1 VLVVGVGLG
10 TAVPDREIPMNV
22 TVMHVLYGLILL
34 AAGLGC
40 GLVNTLASSGS
51 AISLPVLLMF
61 GLSPLDANATNRLSV
76 LFGSVMALQT
86 FAAKKQVDWRAGL
99 KMAIPA
105 TIGSIAGVVAAERI
119 PGRSMALVIT
129 MAVMAAFLL
138 LVTRMKRV
146 LERPMPGVAGITTA
160 GMLALVGVGFWLGFI
175 VLDGAT
181 YLLLVLILMFHYDL
195 VRANALKA
203 LLCVPTTLVPIL
215 MFAGHGSIRWPEGL
229 VMSAGS
235 VAGGYIGARLTM
247 HERAKYW
254 IFRILV
260 AVLVLEIVHLSI
272 QYAAPFI
279 RPLFPYHF

>member
-1 VLVVGVGLG
+1 MLVVGVGLG
-10 TAVPDREIPMNV
+10 TAVSYRKIPMNV
-22 TVMHVLYGLILL
+22 TLMHVLYGFLLL

-61 GLSPLDANATNRLSV
+61 GLSPLDANATNRLTV
-76 LFGSVMALQT
+76 LFGSVMALRT

-105 TIGSIAGVVAAERI
+105 TIGSIAGVLAAEKI

-160 GMLALVGVGFWLGFI
+160 GMVALVGVGFWLGFI

-203 LLCVPTTLVPIL
+203 LLCVPSTLVPIL

-247 HERAKYW
+247 HERARYW
-254 IFRILV
+254 VFRILV
-260 AVLVLEIVHLSI
+260 VVLVLEIVHLSI
-272 QYAAPFI
+272 QYAATYI

>member
-1 VLVVGVGLG
+1 
-10 TAVPDREIPMNV
+10 MNASL
-22 TVMHVLYGLILL
+22 MHLLYGLLL
-34 AAGLGC
+34 LVAGLGC

-51 AISLPVLLMF
+51 AISLPLLLLF
-61 GLSPLDANATNRLSV
+61 GLSPLDANATNRLTV
-76 LFGSVMALQT
+76 LFGSLMALRT
-86 FAAKKQVDWRAGL
+86 FQAKKTVDWAAGL
-99 KMAIPA
+99 RMAIPA
-105 TIGSIAGVVAAERI
+105 TLGSVGGVLAAERL

-138 LVTRMKRV
+138 LVTKMKRV
-146 LERPMPGVAGITTA
+146 LEHPKPGVAGITAA
-160 GMLALVGVGFWLGFI
+160 GMVTLLGVGFWLGFI

-203 LLCVPTTLVPIL
+203 LLAVPTTLVPIL

-229 VMSAGS
+229 IMSAGS
-235 VAGGYIGARLTM
+235 VAGGYFGARLTM

-260 AVLVLEIVHLSI
+260 VVLVLEIVHLSI
-272 QYAAPFI
+272 QYAAPYI
-279 RPLFPYHF
+279 PPLFPYHF

>member
-1 VLVVGVGLG
+1 
-10 TAVPDREIPMNV
+10 
-22 TVMHVLYGLILL
+22 MHASLLDVLYGFILF

-76 LFGSVMALQT
+76 LFGSLMALRT
-86 FAAKKQVDWRAGL
+86 FQAKGQVEWRPGL

-105 TIGSIAGVVAAERI
+105 TLGSVAGVLAAERL
-119 PGRSMALVIT
+119 PGRGMALVI
-129 MAVMAAFLL
+129 MGAIMAALIL

-146 LERPMPGVAGITTA
+146 LEREVSGPSGITTA
-160 GMLALVGVGFWLGFI
+160 GMFALVAGGFWLGFI

-181 YLLLVLILMFHYDL
+181 YLLLVLMLMFHYDL

-203 LLCVPTTLVPIL
+203 LLGVATTLVPIL

-229 VMSAGS
+229 IMSAGS
-235 VAGGYIGARLTM
+235 IGGGYIGARLTM
-247 HERAKYW
+247 YARAKFW
-254 IFRILV
+254 VFRLLI
-260 AVLVLEIVHLSI
+260 AVLLLEIVHLGV
-272 QYAAPFI
+272 QYAAPYI
-279 RPLFPYHF
+279 RPLFPHRF

>member
-1 VLVVGVGLG
+1 
-10 TAVPDREIPMNV
+10 
-22 TVMHVLYGLILL
+22 MHATLLHLLYGLILL
-34 AAGLGC
+34 VAGLGC

-76 LFGSVMALQT
+76 LFGSLMALRT
-86 FAAKKQVDWRAGL
+86 FHAKGEVEWRAGL

-105 TIGSIAGVVAAERI
+105 TLGSVAGVLAAESL

-129 MAVMAAFLL
+129 AAVMLALIL

-146 LERPMPGVAGITTA
+146 LERPALGTPGITTA
-160 GMLALVGVGFWLGFI
+160 GMVALLAVGFWLGFI

-181 YLLLVLILMFHYDL
+181 YLLLVLILMFHYGL

-203 LLCVPTTLVPIL
+203 LLGVTTTLVPIL
-215 MFAGHGSIRWPEGL
+215 MFAGHGSIRWTEGL

-247 HERAKYW
+247 HERAKFW
-254 IFRILV
+254 IFRVLV
-260 AVLVLEIVHLSI
+260 AVLILEIIHLGV
-272 QYAAPFI
+272 QYFAPYI
-279 RPLFPYHF
+279 HPVLAHLRDPI

>member
-1 VLVVGVGLG
+1 
-10 TAVPDREIPMNV
+10 MNV
-22 TVMHVLYGLILL
+22 TVMHILYGFVLL
-34 AAGLGC
+34 VAGLGC
-40 GLVNTLASSGS
+40 GVVNTLASSGS

-76 LFGSVMALQT
+76 LFGSLMALRT
-86 FAAKKQVDWRAGL
+86 FAVKKQVDWRAGL

-105 TIGSIAGVVAAERI
+105 TIGSMAGVIAAEKI

-129 MAVMAAFLL
+129 MAIMAAFLL
-138 LVTRMKRV
+138 LVFRMKSV
-146 LERPMPGVAGITTA
+146 LERPTEGATGITTA
-160 GMLALVGVGFWLGFI
+160 GMVALVGVGFWLGFI

-181 YLLLVLILMFHYDL
+181 YLLLVLILMFHYPL
-195 VRANALKA
+195 IRANALKA
-203 LLCVPTTLVPIL
+203 LLAVPTTLVPIL

-235 VAGGYIGARLTM
+235 IAGGYIGARLTM

-260 AVLVLEIVHLSI
+260 AVLILEIVHLSI
-272 QYAAPFI
+272 QYAAPYI

>member
-1 VLVVGVGLG
+1 MLAVGVGPG
-10 TAVPDREIPMNV
+10 TAVSGRKIPMNV
-22 TVMHVLYGLILL
+22 TVMHLLYGLILL

-51 AISLPVLLMF
+51 AISLPILLMF

-76 LFGSVMALQT
+76 LFGSLMALRT

-105 TIGSIAGVVAAERI
+105 TIGSVAGVLAAENI

-129 MAVMAAFLL
+129 MAVVAAFLL
-138 LVTRMKRV
+138 LVTRMKKV
-146 LERPMPGVAGITTA
+146 LERPTAGTPGITTA
-160 GMLALVGVGFWLGFI
+160 GMIALFGVGFWLGFI

-203 LLCVPTTLVPIL
+203 LLGVATTLVPIL
-215 MFAGHGSIRWPEGL
+215 MFTGHGSIRWPEGL

-254 IFRILV
+254 IFRVLV
-260 AVLVLEIVHLSI
+260 VVLVLEIVHLSI
-272 QYAAPFI
+272 QYAAPYI

>member
-1 VLVVGVGLG
+1 L
-10 TAVPDREIPMNV
+10 AASDRKAL
-22 TVMHVLYGLILL
+22 MHVTFVHLLHGLILL
-34 AAGLGC
+34 VAGLGC

-76 LFGSVMALQT
+76 LFGSLMALRT
-86 FAAKKQVDWRAGL
+86 FEAKAEVDWRAGL

-105 TIGSIAGVVAAERI
+105 TLGSVVGVLAAERI
-119 PGRSMALVIT
+119 PGRGMALVIT
-129 MAVMAAFLL
+129 TAVMLALLL
-138 LVTRMKRV
+138 LVTKMKKV
-146 LERPMPGVAGITTA
+146 LERPTLGAAGITTA
-160 GMLALVGVGFWLGFI
+160 GMFALLGVGFWLGFI

-203 LLCVPTTLVPIL
+203 LLGVATTLVPIA
-215 MFAGHGSIRWPEGL
+215 MFAGHGSIRWPQGL

-235 VAGGYIGARLTM
+235 IAGGYIGARLTM
-247 HERAKYW
+247 HERAKFW

-260 AVLVLEIVHLSI
+260 AVLILEIFHLGV
-272 QYAAPFI
+272 QYAAPYI
-279 RPLFPYHF
+279 RPLHLH

>member
-1 VLVVGVGLG
+1 MRWPHCL
-10 TAVPDREIPMNV
+10 AASHRKAPMHL
-22 TVMHVLYGLILL
+22 TFLHLLYGLILL
-34 AAGLGC
+34 VAGLGC

-76 LFGSVMALQT
+76 LFGSLMALRT
-86 FAAKKQVDWRAGL
+86 FQAKAEVDWRAGL

-105 TIGSIAGVVAAERI
+105 TLGSVVGVLAAERI

-129 MAVMAAFLL
+129 AAVMLALLL
-138 LVTRMKRV
+138 LVTKMKKV
-146 LERPMPGVAGITTA
+146 LERPTLGAAGITTA
-160 GMLALVGVGFWLGFI
+160 GMFALLGVGFWLGFI

-195 VRANALKA
+195 IRANALKA
-203 LLCVPTTLVPIL
+203 LLAVATTLVPIL
-215 MFAGHGSIRWPEGL
+215 MFAGHGSIRWPQGL

-247 HERAKYW
+247 HERAKFW

-260 AVLVLEIVHLSI
+260 AVLILEIVHLGV
-272 QYAAPFI
+272 QYAAPYI
-279 RPLFPYHF
+279 RPLHLH

>member
-1 VLVVGVGLG
+1 
-10 TAVPDREIPMNV
+10 
-22 TVMHVLYGLILL
+22 MHATLLHLLYGLILL
-34 AAGLGC
+34 VAGLGC

-76 LFGSVMALQT
+76 LFGSLMALRT
-86 FAAKKQVDWRAGL
+86 FQAKGEVEWRPGL

-105 TIGSIAGVVAAERI
+105 TLGSVVGVLAAESL

-129 MAVMAAFLL
+129 AAVMLALIL

-146 LERPMPGVAGITTA
+146 LERPTLGTPGITTA
-160 GMLALVGVGFWLGFI
+160 GMVALLAVGFWLGFI

-181 YLLLVLILMFHYDL
+181 YLLLVLILMFHYGL

-203 LLCVPTTLVPIL
+203 LLAVTTTLVPIL
-215 MFAGHGSIRWPEGL
+215 MFAGHGSIRWTEGL

-235 VAGGYIGARLTM
+235 VGGGYIGAQLTM
-247 HERAKYW
+247 HERAKFW
-254 IFRILV
+254 IFRVLV
-260 AVLVLEIVHLSI
+260 AVLILEIIHLAV
-272 QYAAPFI
+272 QYFASYIHPVLAHLRNPV
-279 RPLFPYHF
+279 

>member
-1 VLVVGVGLG
+1 
-10 TAVPDREIPMNV
+10 MNV
-22 TVMHVLYGLILL
+22 TLMHVLYGLILL
-34 AAGLGC
+34 GAGLGC

-51 AISLPVLLMF
+51 AISLPILLMF

-76 LFGSVMALQT
+76 LFGSLMALRT

-105 TIGSIAGVVAAERI
+105 TIGSIAGVLAAENI

-129 MAVMAAFLL
+129 MAVVAAFLL
-138 LVTRMKRV
+138 LVTRMKKV
-146 LERPMPGVAGITTA
+146 LERPTAGTAGTTTA
-160 GMLALVGVGFWLGFI
+160 GMIALFFVGFWLGFI

-203 LLCVPTTLVPIL
+203 LLGVATTLVPIL
-215 MFAGHGSIRWPEGL
+215 MFTGHGSIRWPEGL

-235 VAGGYIGARLTM
+235 VVGGYIGARLTM

-254 IFRILV
+254 IFRVLV

-272 QYAAPFI
+272 QYAAPYI
-279 RPLFPYHF
+279 RPLFPFHF